1 MSAPRDLLLV
11 GVGTMGRPY
20 LEAAA
25 RLGLRVRAVEAA
37 AGWEGR
43 PLGLAEAFY
52 RVDGREEEH
61 WTAAVARA
69 VADREPDGVVSFAEP
84 HVLAGALVQERLG
97 LPGPS
102 LHAAVVSRNKAL
114 QRALFAA
121 HGVRQPGHLL
131 VADVAD
137 ARDWMLERLPV
148 VVKPLTRAGSEGVE
162 LVRSPEEAAEVV
174 ARRSGEGKVLVEEA
188 VEGPEYSWEALVRDG
203 EVLFENVTA
212 KETTPPPYFV
222 ELTHRC
228 AHRFEDGEPA
238 ARVHELTRRVLG
250 AVGMRTGLVHLEF
263 KVGRHGPALMEIA
276 VRTPG
281 DYLPDA
287 VGLAYGF
294 DLYEAVLRL
303 ALGLPVD
310 ELIRTEPVSWPATH
324 FPTAAPGT
332 ITAIT
337 GVEET
342 AAHPSVVRVRLRK
355 RPGDTVLPLTSSS
368 RRMGHVLVDAPSPAE
383 REDALKR
390 VRQTLRITTRK
401 NTADETATEKPTAE
415 KTAAEKP
422 ATEQH
427 RPPR

>member
-1 MSAPRDLLLV
+1 MSAPKDLLVV

-37 AGWEGR
+37 AGWESR
-43 PLGLAEAFY
+43 PVHLAERFY
-52 RVDGREEEH
+52 RVDGHEEED

-69 VADREPDGVVSFAEP
+69 VADRVPDGVVSFAEP
-84 HVLAGALVQERLG
+84 HVLAGALAQERLG

-102 LHAAVVSRNKAL
+102 LHAAVISRNKAL
-114 QRALFAA
+114 QRAVFAA
-121 HGVRQPGHLL
+121 HGVPQPEHLL
-131 VADVAD
+131 VPDVAE
-137 ARDWMLERLPV
+137 ARTWMLERLPV

-162 LVRSPEEAAEVV
+162 LVRTAEESAEIV
-174 ARRSGEGKVLVEEA
+174 ARRTCEGKVLVEEA
-188 VEGPEYSWEALVRDG
+188 VQGPEFSVEALVRDG

-228 AHRFEDGEPA
+228 AHRFEDDELA
-238 ARVHELTRRVLG
+238 ARVDALTQGVLN
-250 AVGMRTGLVHLEF
+250 AIGMRTGLVHLEF
-263 KVGRHGPALMEIA
+263 KVGRNGPALMDIA

-294 DLYEAVLRL
+294 DLYEAVIRL

-310 ELIRTEPVSWPATH
+310 ELIRTDPVSWPATH

-332 ITAIT
+332 ITAIS
-337 GVEET
+337 GAEEIL
-342 AAHPSVVRVRLRK
+342 AHPSVVRVRLRK
-355 RPGDTVLPLTSSS
+355 KPGDTVLPLTSSS
-368 RRMGHVLVDAPSPAE
+368 RRMGHVLVEAPSPTE
-383 REDALKR
+383 REDALKH
-390 VRQTLRITTRK
+390 VRETLNIT
-401 NTADETATEKPTAE
+401 
-415 KTAAEKP
+415 
-422 ATEQH
+422 TEQH
-427 RPPR
+427 

>member
-1 MSAPRDLLLV
+1 MSAPKDLLVV

-37 AGWEGR
+37 AGWDGR
-43 PLGLAEAFY
+43 PVDLAERFY
-52 RVDGREEEH
+52 RVEGHEEED
-61 WTAAVARA
+61 WTAVVARA
-69 VADREPDGVVSFAEP
+69 VADRVPDGVVSFAEP
-84 HVLAGALVQERLG
+84 HVLAGALAQERLG

-114 QRALFAA
+114 QRAVFASR
-121 HGVRQPGHLL
+121 GVRQPEHLL
-131 VADVAD
+131 VPDVTE
-137 ARDWMLERLPV
+137 ARTWMLERLPV
-148 VVKPLTRAGSEGVE
+148 VVKPLTGAGSEGVE
-162 LVRSPEEAAEVV
+162 LVRTAEEAAEVRT
-174 ARRSGEGKVLVEEA
+174 RRSGEGKVLVEEA
-188 VEGPEYSWEALVRDG
+188 IEGPEFSWEALVRDG

-228 AHRFEDGEPA
+228 AHHFEDDELGSQ
-238 ARVHELTRRVLG
+238 VHTLTRGVLS
-250 AVGMRTGLVHLEF
+250 AVGMRTGLAHLEF
-263 KVGRHGPALMEIA
+263 KVDRRGPALMEIA

-294 DLYEAVLRL
+294 DLYEAVIRL

-310 ELIRTEPVSWPATH
+310 ELVHTSPVSWPATH
-324 FPTAAPGT
+324 FPAAAPGT

-342 AAHPSVVRVRLRK
+342 TAHPSVVRVRLRK
-355 RPGDTVLPLTSSS
+355 RPGDTVMPLTSSS
-368 RRMGHVLVDAPSPAE
+368 RRMGHVLVDAPSPTE
-383 REDALKR
+383 REDALKH
-390 VRQTLRITTRK
+390 VRETLNII
-401 NTADETATEKPTAE
+401 
-415 KTAAEKP
+415 
-422 ATEQH
+422 TEQ
-427 RPPR
+427 R

>member
-1 MSAPRDLLLV
+1 MSTPEDLLVV

-37 AGWEGR
+37 AGWDGR
-43 PLGLAEAFY
+43 PVDLAERFY
-52 RVDGREEEH
+52 RVDGHEEED

-69 VADREPDGVVSFAEP
+69 VADRVPDGVVAFAEP
-84 HVLAGALVQERLG
+84 HVLAGALAQERLG

-102 LHAAVVSRNKAL
+102 LHAAVISRNKAL
-114 QRALFAA
+114 QRAVFAS
-121 HGVRQPGHLL
+121 HGVRQPEHLL
-131 VADVAD
+131 VADVTE
-137 ARDWMLERLPV
+137 ARSWMLERLPV
-148 VVKPLTRAGSEGVE
+148 VVKPLTGAGSEGVE
-162 LVRSPEEAAEVV
+162 LVRTAEEAAEVL

-188 VEGPEYSWEALVRDG
+188 VEGPEFSWEALVREG

-212 KETTPPPYFV
+212 KDTTPPPYFV

-228 AHRFEDGEPA
+228 AHRFEDAGLA
-238 ARVHELTRRVLG
+238 SQVHALTRGVLS
-250 AVGMRTGLVHLEF
+250 ALGMRTGLVHLEF
-263 KVGRHGPALMEIA
+263 KVGGRGPALMEVA

-294 DLYEAVLRL
+294 DLYEAVIRL

-342 AAHPSVVRVRLRK
+342 TGHPSVVRVRLRK
-355 RPGDTVLPLTSSS
+355 KPGDTVLPLTSSS
-368 RRMGHVLVDAPSPAE
+368 RRMGHVLVDAPSPGE
-383 REDALKR
+383 REDALKH
-390 VRQTLRITTRK
+390 VRETLTITTDR
-401 NTADETATEKPTAE
+401 
-415 KTAAEKP
+415 
-422 ATEQH
+422 H
-427 RPPR
+427 

>member
-1 MSAPRDLLLV
+1 MSAPKDLLVV

-43 PLGLAEAFY
+43 PVDLAESFY
-52 RVDGREEEH
+52 RVEGHEEED
-61 WTAAVARA
+61 WAAAVALA
-69 VADREPDGVVSFAEP
+69 VADRVPDGLVSFAEP
-84 HVLAGALVQERLG
+84 HVLAGALAQERLG

-102 LHAAVVSRNKAL
+102 LHAAVISRNKAL
-114 QRALFAA
+114 QRAVFAA
-121 HGVRQPGHLL
+121 HGVRQPEHLL
-131 VADVAD
+131 VPDVAE
-137 ARDWMLERLPV
+137 ARAWMLERLPV

-162 LVRSPEEAAEVV
+162 LVRTAEEAAEVI

-188 VEGPEYSWEALVRDG
+188 IEGPEFSWEALVRDG

-228 AHRFEDGEPA
+228 AHRFEDDELA
-238 ARVHELTRRVLG
+238 TLVHEFTRGALS

-263 KVGRHGPALMEIA
+263 KVDGRGPALMEIA

-294 DLYEAVLRL
+294 DLYEAVVRL
-303 ALGLPVD
+303 ALALPVD
-310 ELIRTEPVSWPATH
+310 ELIRTSPVSWSATH
-324 FPTAAPGT
+324 FPTAVPGT
-332 ITAIT
+332 ITTIT

-342 AAHPSVVRVRLRK
+342 TAHPSVVRVRLRK
-355 RPGDTVLPLTSSS
+355 SPGDTVLPLTSSA
-368 RRMGHVLVDAPSPAE
+368 RRMGHVLVDSPSPSE
-383 REDALKR
+383 REDTLKH
-390 VRQTLRITTRK
+390 VRETLSIT
-401 NTADETATEKPTAE
+401 
-415 KTAAEKP
+415 
-422 ATEQH
+422 TEQH
-427 RPPR
+427 